1 MYKAYKDDKRVEIIL
16 VYISEAHPVRKSKNS
31 ANPKGPKDI
40 TQAKTAK
47 ERIIAADSC
56 MKGLKFTMPILI
68 DLPPEGKTGSMVG
81 VVERAYRGRPAATV
95 IVDLDGKIA
104 FYSRGPRGVQPKKA
118 DQVIKSLIAKGGF
131 PKASA
136 NKKPNR
142 WEKNIKRFEAS
153 DKSNPPPRGKVLFL
167 GSSSIVRWDTA
178 GLFPGHTTIN
188 RGFGGSQ
195 ISDSLEFADRILL
208 PYQPR
213 TVVFYAGDND
223 IAAGESSKQ
232 VVDDYKAL
240 VAATHA
246 SRPKTKFV
254 FVAIKPSSRRWNLWG
269 EMKRANEAIAA
280 FSKSDPRLEY
290 LDIAGAMLGADGKPK
305 KELLAKDGLHLSA
318 EGYKLWTSL
327 TLPLL
332 GKPDKQ

>member
-1 MYKAYKDDKRVEIIL
+1 
-16 VYISEAHPVRKSKNS
+16 
-31 ANPKGPKDI
+31 
-40 TQAKTAK
+40 
-47 ERIIAADSC
+47 

-118 DQVIKSLIAKGGF
+118 DEILKSLIAKGGF
-131 PKASA
+131 PNSPA
-136 NKKPNR
+136 KKPNR
-142 WEKNIKRFEAS
+142 WAKNIERFEAR
-153 DKSNPPPRGKVLFL
+153 DNANPPPKGKVLFL
-167 GSSSIVRWDTA
+167 GSSSIVRWNTA
-178 GLFPGHTTIN
+178 KLFPKHTTIN

-223 IAAGESSKQ
+223 IAAGESPKQ

-240 VAATHA
+240 IGVVHA
-246 SRPKTKFV
+246 KLPKTKFV

-269 EMKRANEAIAA
+269 KMKQANEAIAA

-290 LDIAGAMLGADGKPK
+290 LDIATPMLGDDGKVK
-305 KELLAKDGLHLSA
+305 KELLAKDGLHLSEA
-318 EGYKLWTSL
+318 GYKLWTSL
-327 TLPLL
+327 TLPLI